1 MLKSA
6 NKKEPENAE
15 KFNCESCGFLCS
27 KKSNFNK
34 HLLTL
39 KHLNANNANNHANNN
54 NAIVNNKYICSICS
68 HIFNH
73 ASSLSRHKK
82 KCNKLNDNDKNEN
95 DKNDKNDKN
104 ENDKNDP
111 NKINDQD
118 ETISSDKKLINMLIK
133 ENADFKNMFQTI
145 LFDVVKSNKDIQLQ
159 MLDAVKQT
167 NTNNTINNT
176 NNSHNKT
183 FNLQFFLNE
192 QCKDAMNI
200 MDFVNSVTLQFSDLE
215 SVGKLGYV
223 EGISNIMIKK
233 LNEMDVYK
241 RPVHCS
247 DAKRET
253 LYVKDND
260 IWEKENASHSKLRR
274 AIKYISKKNSDLL
287 IAWSNQHPASKNIHS
302 KQNEEYMKMIHQAM
316 GGVGDVEEN
325 ENKIIKRISKMVL
338 IDKV

>member
-1 MLKSA
+1 MEMKKNLK
-6 NKKEPENAE
+6 NAE
-15 KFNCESCGFLCS
+15 KISCESCGFVCS
-27 KKSNFNK
+27 KQSNFNK
-34 HLLTL
+34 HLLTR
-39 KHLNANNANNHANNN
+39 KHEKS
-54 NAIVNNKYICSICS
+54 IIGNKMEIEKDPNQ
-68 HIFNH
+68 IFQCE
-73 ASSLSRHKK
+73 
-82 KCNKLNDNDKNEN
+82 KCNKIYKTNSGLWKHYKACNVLNEN
-95 DKNDKNDKN
+95 EPNNIIN
-104 ENDKNDP
+104 NIIN
-111 NKINDQD
+111 NKINEQD
-118 ETISSDKKLINMLIK
+118 DMSSDKELINLLIK

-167 NTNNTINNT
+167 NTNNTIN

-253 LYVKDND
+253 LYVKDNN
-260 IWEKENASHSKLRR
+260 IWEKENASHSKLRK